1 MKAYGDR
8 VLQVE
13 KGSFDKF
20 VKIVFLGVEKA
31 QISNQ
36 IQGGP
41 KATASDHLIR
51 EIFSGVCRDSQWFE
65 EYLKIIE
72 IGDHFFQMNV
82 HFSRFQFF
90 NMRGWWIASP
100 FGSSMS
106 RIRDI
111 DQDKSRSSRGIVH
124 TQASLRKHDRVRHL
138 ISGVDHPI

>member
-41 KATASDHLIR
+41 KATAFDHLIR
-51 EIFSGVCRDSQWFE
+51 KIFSGVCRDSQWFE

-72 IGDHFFQMNV
+72 IGDHFFSNERS
-82 HFSRFQFF
+82 FFAFF
-90 NMRGWWIASP
+90 NSLTCVDG
-100 FGSSMS
+100 GS
-106 RIRDI
+106 
-111 DQDKSRSSRGIVH
+111 
-124 TQASLRKHDRVRHL
+124 
-138 ISGVDHPI
+138 HPLSALACLVYEI